1 MTRGWETNGV
11 GAGRRR
17 VGIRPIRR
25 RTDTG
30 SSVRRILEGHEAAL
44 GEAVVR
50 ILAAGGGLLFSATR
64 DGGAVGVHLY
74 QGDTRASEFV
84 VSNDDFGALCE
95 ALGAL
100 NDEQMAQDPQRGVKG
115 PGTGTPSV

>member
-25 RTDTG
+25 GADPSG
-30 SSVRRILEGHEAAL
+30 AVRRILEGNETAL
-44 GEAVVR
+44 GEAVVGV
-50 ILAAGGGLLFSATR
+50 LVAGGGLLFSATR

-84 VSNDDFGALCE
+84 VDNGDLRALCE
-95 ALGAL
+95 AITDLGRGKT
-100 NDEQMAQDPQRGVKG
+100 AQDPAGGGKG
-115 PGTGTPSV
+115 PVAGS

>member
-25 RTDTG
+25 GADPG
-30 SSVRRILEGHEAAL
+30 SGVRRILEGNETAL
-44 GEAVVR
+44 GEVIVGV
-50 ILAAGGGLLFSATR
+50 LVAGGGLLFSATR

-74 QGDTRASEFV
+74 QGDTRATEFV
-84 VSNDDFGALCE
+84 TSNEDLASLLE
-95 ALGAL
+95 AIGLMQAADKARGPLG
-100 NDEQMAQDPQRGVKG
+100 NTKG
-115 PGTGTPSV
+115 PGTGS

>member
-25 RTDTG
+25 RADQG
-30 SSVRRILEGHEAAL
+30 GSVRRILEGNETAL
-44 GEAVVR
+44 GEVIIRV
-50 ILAAGGGLLFSATR
+50 LVKGGGLLFSATR

-84 VSNDDFGALCE
+84 VSNED
-95 ALGAL
+95 LGAL
-100 NDEQMAQDPQRGVKG
+100 LEALMELMEPAKG
-115 PGTGTPSV
+115 QAPAGEVIEAIEAS